1 MTGRGLKHQVM
12 SSLRWTA
19 GAKLVGQ
26 LVSWA
31 ITLLVIRLLVPADYG
46 LMALANVVI
55 GLLGIVAE
63 MGFGASLVQTAI
75 IDRTRIAQIFGAALI
90 IHAGICACLFAVAP
104 LLGRFFDE
112 PRLVLVVQVLA
123 FQFVIIAAGLV
134 PNAMLR
140 RELRY
145 KALSLIE
152 IVSGAGGNLLTLVL
166 AWTGHGVWSLVIGG
180 IATAVMR
187 TLLLHAALRE
197 RVMPS
202 FSLRGAKAFVS
213 FGASVTV
220 TRLLWY
226 AFSQTDI
233 VIAGKLLGKD
243 AVGLYSVA
251 VHLASLPMQRA
262 ASVVNDVAFSA
273 FARIQ
278 HDRNAIAANIRLAV
292 RQASLFAFPALWGL
306 ACVAPDLVRL
316 AMGDAWVPAVVPLQI
331 VALAVPLRMIGTIVS
346 TATMSVGRVDIAMWT
361 TLIGTL
367 LAPPLYYI
375 GSRYGIAGLSVAWA
389 AITPVMLLINL
400 YRALPNLGLAPL
412 DVFAEMTR
420 PAIAALAMA
429 VVVIAVRF
437 ACAGLHL
444 APRLAIE
451 IISGA
456 LLYLAATLVINR
468 AQAVEALQLFAPGWL
483 QRTRLRRF
491 IR

>member
-1 MTGRGLKHQVM
+1 VTGPGLKHQVM

-19 GAKLVGQ
+19 SAKLVGQ

-55 GLLGIVAE
+55 GLVAIVAE
-63 MGFGASLVQTAI
+63 MGFGASLVQTANVE
-75 IDRTRIAQIFGAALI
+75 RSRVAQIFGVALI
-90 IHAGICACLFAVAP
+90 IHAGICAFLFAIAP
-104 LLGRFFDE
+104 LLGRYFDE
-112 PRLVLVVQVLA
+112 PRLVPVVQVLA
-123 FQFVIIAAGLV
+123 FQFVIVAAGLV

-145 KALSLIE
+145 KALSMIE
-152 IVSGAGGNLLTLVL
+152 ITSGAGGNLLTLVL
-166 AWTGHGVWSLVIGG
+166 AWMGYGVWSLVLGG
-180 IATAVMR
+180 LAAAIAR
-187 TLLLHAALRE
+187 TVLQHAALHE

-202 FSLRGAKAFVS
+202 FSLRGASSFVS

-226 AFSQTDI
+226 AFLQTDI

-278 HDRNAIAANIRLAV
+278 HDRNAVGVNVRLAV
-292 RQASLFAFPALWGL
+292 RQMALFAFPTLWGL
-306 ACVAPDLVRL
+306 ACVAPDLVHL
-316 AMGDAWVPAVVPLQI
+316 VMGDAWLPAVVPLQI
-331 VALAVPLRMIGTIVS
+331 VALAVPLRMTGTIVS

-361 TLIGTL
+361 TLIGTV
-367 LAPPLYYI
+367 LAPPLFFI
-375 GSRYGIAGLSVAWA
+375 GSRHGIIGLSVVWA
-389 AITPVMLLINL
+389 AITPIMLIINL

-412 DVFAEMTR
+412 DVFAEMAR
-420 PAIAALAMA
+420 PALAASTMAAIVLA
-429 VVVIAVRF
+429 VPIGL
-437 ACAGLHL
+437 AGLHA
-444 APRLAIE
+444 APRLAVE
-451 IISGA
+451 IAAGVLVYVA
-456 LLYLAATLVINR
+456 MTLLVNR
-468 AQAVEALQLFAPGWL
+468 AQAVEALQLLAPGWWK
-483 QRTRLRRF
+483 RTRLRRF
-491 IR
+491 ID